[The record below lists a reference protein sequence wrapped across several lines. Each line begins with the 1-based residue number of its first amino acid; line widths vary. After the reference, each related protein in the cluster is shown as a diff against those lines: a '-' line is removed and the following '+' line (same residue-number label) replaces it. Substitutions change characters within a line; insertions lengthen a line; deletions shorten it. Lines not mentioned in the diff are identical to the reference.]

1 MGKSLGLCAQIQPKR
16 CDVKLTAINGIFI
29 KDILIID
36 IYEIFDTLLKIF
48 LF

>member
-1 MGKSLGLCAQIQPKR
+1 LGLCAQIQPKR
-16 CDVKLTAINGIFI
+16 NDVKPTGINGIFI

-36 IYEIFDTLLKIF
+36 IYEIFDTMLKIF